1 MYEKFAEQIIELD
14 QKDKAQ
20 PQQPV
25 VNEQVE
31 EKAEETVETQEAV
44 APEPTPAPEPEKVEA
59 QVETEQTEETE
70 QIQKEWYDL
79 EDDAQKE
86 AVTPEPVVAEPEPE
100 VVMEEEDEDV
110 KLLREFKKSGKSLR
124 DFITEVDVPDYKS
137 MSDADIIKKAFEEL
151 ENMNTEELSEA
162 MDELSSLTLFQ
173 RKKLAQDYR
182 NQFLLQSDEKLKRLS
197 STLKPQED
205 QTKEVL
211 SRFQTELDQTL
222 KQVSGKEV
230 YGLKVTD
237 EMSNR
242 IKNYLSKEIKMN
254 RADGSIDVD
263 LFVDFATWRLYGKDI
278 VRTNVTKAKNDG
290 RKELLIATTNPS
302 SGSGPSNMSGAMKSN
317 ALDDAFSGY
326 IKNKNF

>member
-1 MYEKFAEQIIELD
+1 
-14 QKDKAQ
+14 
-20 PQQPV
+20 
-25 VNEQVE
+25 
-31 EKAEETVETQEAV
+31 
-44 APEPTPAPEPEKVEA
+44 
-59 QVETEQTEETE
+59 
-70 QIQKEWYDL
+70 
-79 EDDAQKE
+79 
-86 AVTPEPVVAEPEPE
+86 
-100 VVMEEEDEDV
+100 MEEEDEDV

-124 DFITEVDVPDYKS
+124 DFINEVDVPDYKS
-137 MSDADIIKKAFEEL
+137 MSDTDIIKKAFEEL
-151 ENMNTEELSEA
+151 ENMNTEELAEA
-162 MDELSSLTLFQ
+162 MDELSALTLFQ

-182 NQFLLQSDEKLKRLS
+182 NQFLQVSDEKLKRLS

-205 QTKEVL
+205 RSKEVL

>member
-25 VNEQVE
+25 VDQQVE
-31 EKAEETVETQEAV
+31 EKAEETVEAV
-44 APEPTPAPEPEKVEA
+44 APEPAPAPEPEKVET
-59 QVETEQTEETE
+59 QVEAEQTEETE

-79 EDDAQKE
+79 EDDVQPE

-124 DFITEVDVPDYKS
+124 DFINEVDVPDYKS

-151 ENMNTEELSEA
+151 ENMNTEELAEA

-173 RKKLAQDYR
+173 RKKLAQEYR
-182 NQFLLQSDEKLKRLS
+182 NQFLQVSDEKLKRLS

-205 QTKEVL
+205 RTKEVL